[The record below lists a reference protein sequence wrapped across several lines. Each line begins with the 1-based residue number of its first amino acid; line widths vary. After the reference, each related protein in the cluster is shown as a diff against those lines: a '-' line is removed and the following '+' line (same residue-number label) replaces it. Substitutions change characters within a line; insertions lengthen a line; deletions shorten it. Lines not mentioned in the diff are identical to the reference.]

1 MIAIRTRRAFTRRV
15 EPKNTHENLARM
27 ST

>member
-15 EPKNTHENLARM
+15 EPNTHENLARM